1 MERLLKPASIKR
13 PNIYW
18 VSDNLSRPME
28 IRLLFYLMER
38 GIFVRFMGFK
48 KISPQPGLKAK
59 LRIESKRLA
68 VMIQAFDQEQIEK
81 TETILE
87 TELAA
92 NGVKVALLVDL
103 AGHIIAKSCSE
114 DRNQGVYSL
123 AALAAGNFGA
133 VNAMAKIVGEDE
145 FSLLFHK
152 GQDENLH
159 FSKVNNELLLIT
171 VFGNDVSLG
180 FLRLKIAEA
189 IERIRVLW

>member
-1 MERLLKPASIKR
+1 MERR
-13 PNIYW
+13 
-18 VSDNLSRPME
+18 
-28 IRLLFYLMER
+28 
-38 GIFVRFMGFK
+38 IFDKFVGVK
-48 KISPQPGLKAK
+48 KISPQPALKVK
-59 LRIESKRLA
+59 SRIKSKRHA

-87 TELAA
+87 TDLSA
-92 NGVKVALLVDL
+92 NGVKVALLVDM
-103 AGHIIAKSCSE
+103 AGHIIAKCCGE
-114 DRNQGVYSL
+114 DRNQGVYAL

>member
-1 MERLLKPASIKR
+1 
-13 PNIYW
+13 
-18 VSDNLSRPME
+18 ME
-28 IRLLFYLMER
+28 IRFLFCLMER
-38 GIFVRFMGFK
+38 GIFDKFTGFK
-48 KISPQPGLKAK
+48 KVSPQTTLQERS
-59 LRIESKRLA
+59 RIERKRHA

-87 TELAA
+87 RDLAA
-92 NGVKVALLVDL
+92 NGVKVALLVDM
-103 AGHIIAKSCSE
+103 AGHIIAKCCSE
-114 DRNQGVYSL
+114 DRKYGVYSL

-171 VFGNDVSLG
+171 VFGNEASLG
-180 FLRLKIAEA
+180 FLRLKIAES
-189 IERIRVLW
+189 IERIRGLW